1 MNRIFLSGRFSRN
14 IDLKYTQNNIAVVT
28 NALAVRKDVK
38 NSNGTY
44 DSDFINVIAY
54 RNTAEYI
61 SKYFTKGDKVLISG
75 RLNTRSYDGKDGK
88 KVYVSEVIV
97 ETVESL
103 VNKQAEVK
111 REVKEEQ
118 QDPYSVFGE
127 QMTMDDNNFL
137 D

>member
-28 NALAVRKDVK
+28 NALAVKKDVK
-38 NSNGTY
+38 NSDGSY

-61 SKYFTKGDKVLISG
+61 SKYFNKGDKVLISG

-88 KVYVSEVIV
+88 KVYVSEVII

-103 VNKQAEVK
+103 VNKQTEVK
-111 REVKEEQ
+111 EAKEEQ
-118 QDPYSVFGE
+118 QDPYSMFGE
-127 QMTMDDNNFL
+127 QTSMEDNNFL

>member
-38 NSNGTY
+38 NSDGSY

-61 SKYFTKGDKVLISG
+61 SKYFNKGDKVLISG

-88 KVYVSEVIV
+88 KIYVSEVII

-103 VNKQAEVK
+103 VNKQTEVK
-111 REVKEEQ
+111 EAKEEQ
-118 QDPYSVFGE
+118 QDPYSMFGE
-127 QMTMDDNNFL
+127 QMSMEDNNFL

>member
-38 NSNGTY
+38 NSDGGY

-61 SKYFTKGDKVLISG
+61 SKYFNKGDKVLISG
-75 RLNTRSYDGKDGK
+75 RLNTRSYDNKDGK
-88 KVYVSEVIV
+88 KIYVSEVII

-111 REVKEEQ
+111 EVKEEQ
-118 QDPYSVFGE
+118 QDPYSMFDE
-127 QMTMDDNNFL
+127 QMSLDNNDFL

>member
-38 NSNGTY
+38 NSDGSY

-61 SKYFTKGDKVLISG
+61 SKYFNKGDKVLISG
-75 RLNTRSYDGKDGK
+75 RLNTRSYADKDNK
-88 KVYVSEVIV
+88 KVYVTEVVI
-97 ETVESL
+97 ETIENL
-103 VNKQAEVK
+103 INKQAVT
-111 REVKEEQ
+111 REETKEDNIDIYEQ
-118 QDPYSVFGE
+118 FGE
-127 QMTMDDNNFL
+127 QINSDDNFL
-137 D
+137 E

>member
-38 NSNGTY
+38 NSDGTY

-61 SKYFTKGDKVLISG
+61 SKYFNKGDKVLISG
-75 RLNTRSYDGKDGK
+75 RLNTHSYDGKDGK
-88 KVYVSEVIV
+88 KVYVSEVII

-103 VNKQAEVK
+103 VNKQTEVK
-111 REVKEEQ
+111 EVKEEQ
-118 QDPYSVFGE
+118 QDPYSMFGE
-127 QMTMDDNNFL
+127 QMSMEDNNFL

>member
-14 IDLKYTQNNIAVVT
+14 IGLKYTQNNIAVVT

-88 KVYVSEVIV
+88 KVYVSEVII

-103 VNKQAEVK
+103 VNKQTEVK
-111 REVKEEQ
+111 EAKEEQ
-118 QDPYSVFGE
+118 QDPYSMFGE
-127 QMTMDDNNFL
+127 QTSMEDNNFL